1 MNDSAV
7 AAMQPTSRHPPS
19 KPSEQVPLEDCL
31 RILLRGIQ
39 NHPVVAEGAD
49 GQEFRAQLAALEGD
63 LQGNAS
69 ARMVVDSAVEVLS
82 KYEAQTNEVIAR
94 QKSGLTQTVGRWN
107 TVEEQIRGSFHRT
120 KIWKQ
125 LKIRLLAEI
134 ASARTEIL
142 EVVGGPGSTASGR
155 AIEPS
160 RTSAGVHVVDALPG
174 WASRAYAEF
183 ELARALGQSDDCFL
197 ALFIVKRLALI
208 NAKFGY
214 SRGDQVLLKV
224 VVHLGQS
231 LPGYDKLFRW
241 SPCAFLPPRWRPK
254 QLSYKDLRAR
264 VQVIELTRLTPTLEW
279 EGRSAMVPV
288 IIDCRIISAK
298 DFGTASDLFLR
309 LDTLAADA

>member
-1 MNDSAV
+1 
-7 AAMQPTSRHPPS
+7 MQPSPTHPPS
-19 KPSEQVPLEDCL
+19 KPGEQVPLEDCL

-49 GQEFRAQLAALEGD
+49 GQEFRAQLAALEGQ

-69 ARMVVDSAVEVLS
+69 ARQVVDSAVEVLS
-82 KYEAQTNEVIAR
+82 KYEAQANEVIAR
-94 QKSGLTQTVGRWN
+94 QKSGLTLAVERWN
-107 TVEEQIRGSFHRT
+107 SVEEQIKAISSPADLEAA
-120 KIWKQ
+120 KV
-125 LKIRLLAEI
+125 RLLEQI

-142 EVVGGPGSTASGR
+142 GVAGHPGRT
-155 AIEPS
+155 IEPS
-160 RTSAGVHVVDALPG
+160 RTLPSVHVVDPLTG
-174 WASRAYAEF
+174 WASRSYAEL
-183 ELARALGQSDDCFL
+183 ELGRALGQSDDCFL

-231 LPGYDKLFRW
+231 LPGFDKLFRW
-241 SPCAFLPPRWRPK
+241 SPCAFLAVAPPAT
-254 QLSYKDLRAR
+254 SYKDLRAK
-264 VQVIELTRLTPTLEW
+264 VQIIELTRLTPTLEW

-288 IIDCRIISAK
+288 VIDCRIISAK

>member
-1 MNDSAV
+1 
-7 AAMQPTSRHPPS
+7 MQPTSKQPPS

-39 NHPVVAEGAD
+39 NHPVVAEGTD
-49 GQEFRAQLAALEGD
+49 GQEFRAQLAALEGQ

-69 ARMVVDSAVEVLS
+69 ARHVVDSAVEVLS
-82 KYEAQTNEVIAR
+82 KYEAQANEVIAR
-94 QKSGLTQTVGRWN
+94 QKSGLTVAVERWN
-107 TVEEQIRGSFHRT
+107 TVEEQIKAISSQEDLEAA
-120 KIWKQ
+120 KA
-125 LKIRLLAEI
+125 RLLEQI
-134 ASARTEIL
+134 TSARAEVL
-142 EVVGGPGSTASGR
+142 EAVGNPDSHASGR

-160 RTSAGVHVVDALPG
+160 RTSAGVHVVDALTG
-174 WASRAYAEF
+174 WASRAYAEL
-183 ELARALGQSDDCFL
+183 ELARALGQPDDCFL

-231 LPGYDKLFRW
+231 LPGFDKLFRW
-241 SPCAFLPPRWRPK
+241 SPCAFLAVAPPET
-254 QLSYKDLRAR
+254 SYKDLRAR

-288 IIDCRIISAK
+288 VIDCRIVSVK

>member
-1 MNDSAV
+1 
-7 AAMQPTSRHPPS
+7 MQPTSKQAPA

-49 GQEFRAQLAALEGD
+49 GQEFRAQLAALED
-63 LQGNAS
+63 QLQGNAS
-69 ARMVVDSAVEVLS
+69 ARQVVDSAVEVLS

-94 QKSGLTQTVGRWN
+94 QKSGLILAVERWN
-107 TVEEQIRGSFHRT
+107 SVEEQIKAISSPEDLEAA
-120 KIWKQ
+120 KV
-125 LKIRLLAEI
+125 RLLEQI
-134 ASARTEIL
+134 TSARTEIL
-142 EVVGGPGSTASGR
+142 DVTSDPDSQPSGR
-155 AIEPS
+155 AMEAAQTSPS
-160 RTSAGVHVVDALPG
+160 VHVVDALTG

-231 LPGYDKLFRW
+231 LPGFDKLFRW
-241 SPCAFLPPRWRPK
+241 SPCAFLAVAPPAI
-254 QLSYKDLRAR
+254 SYKELRAK
-264 VQVIELTRLTPTLEW
+264 VQLVELTRLTPTLEW

-288 IIDCRIISAK
+288 VIDCRIISAK

>member
-1 MNDSAV
+1 
-7 AAMQPTSRHPPS
+7 MQPTSKQPPA

-49 GQEFRAQLAALEGD
+49 GQEFRAQLAALEVQ

-69 ARMVVDSAVEVLS
+69 ARQVVDSAVEVLS
-82 KYEAQTNEVIAR
+82 KYEAQANEVIAR
-94 QKSGLTQTVGRWN
+94 QKSSLAQTVGRWN
-107 TVEEQIRGSFHRT
+107 TVEEQIKAISSQEDLEAA
-120 KIWKQ
+120 KV
-125 LKIRLLAEI
+125 RLLEQI
-134 ASARTEIL
+134 TSARAEVL
-142 EVVGGPGSTASGR
+142 EVVGNPDGPASGR

-160 RTSAGVHVVDALPG
+160 RTSPSVHVVDALTG
-174 WASRAYAEF
+174 WASRAYAEL
-183 ELARALGQSDDCFL
+183 ELGRALGQSDDCFL

-241 SPCAFLPPRWRPK
+241 SPCAFLAVAPPAT
-254 QLSYKDLRAR
+254 SYKDLRAK
-264 VQVIELTRLTPTLEW
+264 VQIIELTRLTPTLEW

-288 IIDCRIISAK
+288 VIDCRIISAK